1 MRIFLASV
9 LLALAA
15 LPLLAVVQT
24 WNHVTLVDAMCAAS
38 IKANPD
44 AHTTEC
50 ALHCGADGMGLLT
63 ADGTFLK
70 FDDAGTRQALA
81 VLKATKKKDHLRATV
96 VGELKGDSIAVQ
108 SVKLD

>member
-1 MRIFLASV
+1 MPLV
-9 LLALAA
+9 AA
-15 LPLLAVVQT
+15 VQT

-44 AHTTEC
+44 AHSTEC
-50 ALHCGADGMGLLT
+50 ALHCGAEGMGLLT

-70 FDDAGTRQALA
+70 FDAAGTKQALA
-81 VLKATKKKDHLRATV
+81 ELKATKKKDHLRATI
-96 VGELKGDSIAVQ
+96 VGELSGDSIKVE

>member
-1 MRIFLASV
+1 MRIFLAAL

-15 LPLLAVVQT
+15 VPLLAAVQT

-44 AHTTEC
+44 AHTIEC
-50 ALHCGADGMGLLT
+50 ALHCGAQGMGLLT

-70 FDDAGTRQALA
+70 FDEAGTKQALA
-81 VLKATKKKDHLRATV
+81 ELKATKKKDHLRATV
-96 VGELKGDSIAVQ
+96 VGEISGDRIKVQ

>member
-1 MRIFLASV
+1 MRPFLAVV

-15 LPLLAVVQT
+15 VPMLAAVET
-24 WNHVTLVDAMCAAS
+24 WNHVTLVDAMCAGN
-38 IKANPD
+38 IKDNPD
-44 AHTTEC
+44 AHTRDC

-70 FDDAGTRQALA
+70 FDDAGTKQALA
-81 VLKATKKKDHLRATV
+81 VLKATNKKDHLRATV
-96 VGELKGDSIAVQ
+96 VGERAGETIKVQ

>member
-1 MRIFLASV
+1 MP
-9 LLALAA
+9 LAA
-15 LPLLAVVQT
+15 AVQT

-44 AHTTEC
+44 AHTIEC

-70 FDDAGTRQALA
+70 FDADGTRQALA
-81 VLKATKKKDHLRATV
+81 ELKATKKKDHLRATV
-96 VGELKGDSIAVQ
+96 VGELTGDSIKVQ
-108 SVKLD
+108 SLKLD